1 MTAVLDALALADS
14 MGTRPFVRDVRTRR
28 FREKD
33 FRAEAKA
40 KVGPARWKK
49 MTVAQRNRAIKSGRR
64 IWTKQHV
71 GTVPALTGYDTW
83 LRKQPTAFQN
93 EVLGIR
99 KARAF
104 RKGLK
109 LDKFIDRKGNELTLV
124 QLKEKFPKFVTLQ

>member
-1 MTAVLDALALADS
+1 MVAVLDALALADS
-14 MGTRPFVRDVRTRR
+14 MGSRPFVRDTRTRR

-40 KVGPARWKK
+40 RVGAGRWKK
-49 MTVAQRNRAIKSGRR
+49 MTRTQRTNAVKNGRR
-64 IWTKQHV
+64 AWTKENV
-71 GTVPALTGYDTW
+71 GTVPSLTSYDTW

-124 QLKEKFPKFVTLQ
+124 QLKEKFPAYVASN

>member
-14 MGTRPFVRDVRTRR
+14 MGSRPFVRDTRTRR

-33 FRAEAKA
+33 FRAEAKTR
-40 KVGPARWKK
+40 VGPARWKK
-49 MTVAQRNRAIKSGRR
+49 MTRAQRSNAVRSDRRA
-64 IWTKQHV
+64 WTKENV
-71 GTVPALTGYDTW
+71 GTVPAMTSYDTW
-83 LRKQPTAFQN
+83 LRKQPTVFQN

-124 QLKEKFPKFVTLQ
+124 QLKEKFPTFL